1 MLHSRRTR
9 FALCDNF
16 SQDEIIG
23 TALNYPPDDYG

>member
-16 SQDEIIG
+16 SQDEFIG
-23 TALNYPPDDYG
+23 TALNFLKDG